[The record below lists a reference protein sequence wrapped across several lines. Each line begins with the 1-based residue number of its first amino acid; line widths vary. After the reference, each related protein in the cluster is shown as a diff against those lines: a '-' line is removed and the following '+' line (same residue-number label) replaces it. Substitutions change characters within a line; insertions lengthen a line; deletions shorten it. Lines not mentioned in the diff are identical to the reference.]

1 MMTLMTRN
9 KRTNPSLL
17 RFVATTIAPVVISPR
32 QAKGK
37 GKKVSR
43 VSWICAGRQQIEMAV
58 DTTNLKVQELL
69 PSFYTS
75 STNDER
81 QPVVNVTTR

>member
-1 MMTLMTRN
+1 
-9 KRTNPSLL
+9 
-17 RFVATTIAPVVISPR
+17 
-32 QAKGK
+32 
-37 GKKVSR
+37 
-43 VSWICAGRQQIEMAV
+43 MAV